1 LDVTLADNILSI
13 VTFLPLLGAVVLLI
27 LPNTDEYKHG
37 FRWGAL
43 GISLLTFLASL
54 FLLVGFQA
62 NGTLH
67 FAINLPWIP
76 AIDASYY
83 MGVDGISLWLVLLN
97 TFLFPLAILSSINVI
112 TKREKAYYVLMLAL
126 ETAITGVFL
135 AQDLLLFYFFWE
147 SVLIPMYFL
156 IGIWGGKNR
165 LYATTKFVLFTMV
178 GSLLMLAA
186 IIAVY
191 LYSASLSLNGVGT
204 FNLTELLK
212 LDLPVQFQ
220 FWCFMAFFLAFA
232 IKVPL
237 FPFHTWLPDAHTEAP
252 TAGSIILAG
261 VLLKMGTYGF
271 IRFAIPLFP
280 DAAFYDLGSAWLPFT
295 VRDMVMALAV
305 VGIIYGAL
313 VAAVQ
318 IDVKRLVAYSSIAHL
333 GFVMLGLMSFNQQG
347 VDGAILQMV
356 NHGISTGALFMLV
369 GFIYDRRHTRLIA
382 DFGGLARPMPVYFNF
397 FLVIMLSSVGLP
409 ALNGFAGE
417 FPILLGSF
425 QVNWLMTLIA
435 TSGVILAAVYLL
447 YMFRRVFYGEITHEE
462 NRGLKDLVPR
472 EVWSVLPLAVMA
484 FFIGLF
490 PTIFYGRIT
499 PDSRVVVERLQAAET
514 RANEALAARPAS
526 GGQPLAAVEFAA
538 LLGSRGAGGAK

>member
-1 LDVTLADNILSI
+1 MTLEANILSI
-13 VTFLPLLGAVVLLI
+13 VTFLPLVGALILLI
-27 LPNTDEYKHG
+27 LPNTEEYKSG

-43 GISLLTFLASL
+43 AFSIATFIASL
-54 FLLVGFQA
+54 FLLLGFQA
-62 NGTLH
+62 NGNLH
-67 FAINLPWIP
+67 FVMQIPWIP
-76 AIDASYY
+76 AINAEYY

-97 TFLFPLAILSSINVI
+97 TFLFPLAILSSIGVI
-112 TKREKAYYVLMLAL
+112 KTREKMYYVLMLVL
-126 ETAITGVFL
+126 ETAVTGVFL

-147 SVLIPMYFL
+147 AVLIPMYFL
-156 IGIWGGKNR
+156 IGVWGGKNK

-178 GSLLMLAA
+178 GSLLMLVA
-186 IIAVY
+186 IIALY
-191 LYSASLSLNGVGT
+191 LQSGAINVLSGPTFSLAKLMA
-204 FNLTELLK
+204 
-212 LDLPVQFQ
+212 LDLPPQFQ
-220 FWCFMAFFLAFA
+220 FWCFLAFALAFA

-271 IRFAIPLFP
+271 IRFALPLFP
-280 DAAFYDLGSAWLPFT
+280 DAAFYRLGGDFFNFTIRDLI
-295 VRDMVMALAV
+295 MALAV
-305 VGIIYGAL
+305 IGIIYGAL

-333 GFVMLGLMSFNQQG
+333 GFVMLGLMSFNQQA

-382 DFGGLARPMPVYFNF
+382 DFGGIAKPMPVYFNF

-435 TSGVILAAVYLL
+435 TLGVILAAVYLL
-447 YMFRRVFYGEITHEE
+447 YMFRRVFFGEVTHPE
-462 NRGLKDLVPR
+462 NKTLADLVPR
-472 EVWSVLPLAVMA
+472 EVWSVLPLAVMT
-484 FFIGLF
+484 FVIGLF
-490 PTIFYGRIT
+490 PTMFFGKIT
-499 PDSRVVVERLQAAET
+499 PDSHVVLTRMQAAET
-514 RANEALAARPAS
+514 ASDEALISRERPRELPPDEVADLLAS
-526 GGQPLAAVEFAA
+526 RAE
-538 LLGSRGAGGAK
+538 GGAR